1 MTTLITFSNFL
12 NMCSSV
18 KERKMLIERMEPEN
32 AKTEQNWNAEETLA
46 LNHLVDENIQIIS

>member
-18 KERKMLIERMEPEN
+18 KERKMRIEKKEPEN

-46 LNHLVDENIQIIS
+46 FHHLVDEN